1 MKPLGGINVD
11 LTTDVDNSYTNN
23 GLINS
28 VLHQTFG
35 SSLNLSL
42 IVFASLIIL
51 MIIGGLI
58 SYSVYTQ
65 IQRHGAA
72 IRHIQEYLRSK
83 SSQKQVCS
91 SV

>member
-1 MKPLGGINVD
+1 MD

-35 SSLNLSL
+35 SSLNVSL

-51 MIIGGLI
+51 MVIGGLI

-65 IQRHGAA
+65 VQRNRVA
-72 IRHIQEYLRSK
+72 IRHIRSIYAARAARNRFAALFEERIIDDN
-83 SSQKQVCS
+83 
-91 SV
+91 